1 MKKDENNDIGK
12 LYENFI
18 LNEIAGAT
26 NYWLSSDGELIK
38 VEDHI
43 DYAVKNFNTP
53 FHIDP
58 DEYIPMNSD
67 GSIAEE
73 NDVYDAVFQMGY
85 VRVVEDSANI
95 YFTYSLSKKPNRN
108 QFMTL
113 YEFAQNKNKNL
124 IDGETDKVI
133 VKYNDVEPDVAGN
146 AAVKKMDI
154 DMQPSFYKN
163 KRGNYWESVANSKSF
178 DYTKLIYEKL

>member
-58 DEYIPMNSD
+58 DEY
-67 GSIAEE
+67 
-73 NDVYDAVFQMGY
+73 ND
-85 VRVVEDSANI
+85 
-95 YFTYSLSKKPNRN
+95 
-108 QFMTL
+108 TL
-113 YEFAQNKNKNL
+113 C
-124 IDGETDKVI
+124 
-133 VKYNDVEPDVAGN
+133 
-146 AAVKKMDI
+146 
-154 DMQPSFYKN
+154 S
-163 KRGNYWESVANSKSF
+163 
-178 DYTKLIYEKL
+178 